1 MDKSIGIGDAHAH
14 HGEVFQGV
22 IEDESGRLHRGLI
35 SLTFEKITSKAIFHL
50 NRGGTLTVYPQ
61 WKAKALAAA
70 SITLEYLGARLEGRL
85 EVHSRL
91 PPGWGLGSSTSDV
104 VAAIRATCD
113 TLGITLKPELIAR
126 FAVKAEVAS
135 DSLMFGNRAVVF
147 AHREGVVIE
156 DLSGPLPPLEILG
169 FNTDPLGRGIDTLK
183 FSPARYSWREIEA
196 FRPLIGY
203 MRKAVCLQSPR
214 IVGKVASA
222 SARINQY
229 YIAKPNFD
237 QLERICDNVGGLGL
251 QVAHSGTIA
260 GLLFDPADPEM
271 QEKVKDCQ
279 AYLKEIGISTT
290 WRINTRE
297 RGLEEDGT
305 QTGSSHCS

>member
-1 MDKSIGIGDAHAH
+1 MTNVGIGEAHAH
-14 HGEVFQGV
+14 HGEIFQGV

-35 SLTFEKITSKAIFHL
+35 SLTFETITSKARFRPD
-50 NRGGTLTVYPQ
+50 RGGTLTVYPR
-61 WKAKALAAA
+61 WKVKALAAA
-70 SITLEYLGARLEGRL
+70 STTLEHMGARPEGRL
-85 EVHSRL
+85 EVHSEL

-113 TLGITLKPELIAR
+113 SLGVTLKPEIIAR

-156 DLSGPLPPLEILG
+156 DLKGPLPPLEILG

-183 FSPARYSWREIEA
+183 FKPARYSWREIEA
-196 FRPLIGY
+196 FRQLINY

-214 IVGKVASA
+214 IVGKVAST
-222 SARINQY
+222 SARINQHFMP
-229 YIAKPNFD
+229 KPNFD

-251 QVAHSGTIA
+251 QVAHSGTVA
-260 GLLFDPADPEM
+260 GLLFDPTDLET
-271 QEKVKDCQ
+271 QEKIKDCQ
-279 AYLKEIGISTT
+279 AYLKEIGINFT
-290 WRINTRE
+290 WRINTGE
-297 RGLEEDGT
+297 RGLKENGT
-305 QTGSSHCS
+305 QTCNSHCS